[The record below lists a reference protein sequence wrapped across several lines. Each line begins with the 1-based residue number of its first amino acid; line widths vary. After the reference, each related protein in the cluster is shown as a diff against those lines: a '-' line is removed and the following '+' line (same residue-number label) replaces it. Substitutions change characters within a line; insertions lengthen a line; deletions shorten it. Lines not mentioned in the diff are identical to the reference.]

1 MLSTSGYPAA
11 AKRSIPGTPVFD
23 GDAAQAGYA
32 LNAMCYSF
40 NDEASREAFRADEEA
55 YMERYGL
62 DEAQK
67 DAVRRKDVL
76 AMLAAGGNVYY
87 LAKLAGI
94 FRLNVQDLGA
104 MQTGMSVDEFKAALL
119 AYQERIAA

>member
-1 MLSTSGYPAA
+1 MSTETQASEPG
-11 AKRSIPGTPVFD
+11 RRQIPGTPIFD
-23 GDAAQAGYA
+23 GVAAQGGYA

-40 NDEASREAFRADEEA
+40 NEEQNREAFRRDEEA
-55 YMERYGL
+55 YMDRYGL
-62 DEAQK
+62 DDRQK
-67 DAVRRKDVL
+67 DAVRKRDVL

-104 MQTGMSVDEFKAALL
+104 MQTGMSVEDFKAALL
-119 AYQERIAA
+119 AYQDRIAA

>member
-1 MLSTSGYPAA
+1 MLSLPANRPA

-40 NDEASREAFRADEEA
+40 NNEENREAFRRDEEA
-55 YMERYGL
+55 YMGRYGL
-62 DEAQK
+62 DDRQK
-67 DAVRRKDVL
+67 DAVRRRDVL
-76 AMLAAGGNVYY
+76 AILAAGGNVYY
-87 LAKLAGI
+87 LATLAGI

-104 MQTGMSVDEFKAALL
+104 MQTGMSVEEFKAALL
-119 AYQERIAA
+119 AHQGRTAA